1 MKIKAFFMSILC
13 AGMCGM
19 YSCSPTTGVKTEYDM
34 YEVHGPVKS
43 VSYLND
49 NDAAHTKV
57 LFTQKGKILNK
68 KQNGSFE
75 EYVYDEDLQ
84 VKEVKI
90 FTQDM
95 VLQNTR
101 SYIYKDT
108 TLTMIKQFNS
118 EGTFSNYMK
127 YVYDEDGNH
136 ILSQLFDPYHKLQY
150 EWRYEYDDNRKK
162 IAEEHSSSMAAFE
175 RRFEYALTDKGQIKE
190 ITEYD
195 NSNSM
200 LLRKRYFEVFHSIPL
215 QTKMCNYW
223 LGEVSDSTLYTY
235 SFDTHG
241 NWIEKHINPSKGQAS
256 TQKRV
261 VDYYEK

>member
-1 MKIKAFFMSILC
+1 MKTKAFFMSILC
-13 AGMCGM
+13 AGICGM
-19 YSCSPTTGVKTEYDM
+19 YSCSPAAAVKTEYDM

-49 NDAAHTKV
+49 NDAVQTKV
-57 LFTQKGKILNK
+57 LFTKKGKILNK

-90 FTQDM
+90 FTQEM

-127 YVYDEDGNH
+127 YVYDEEGNH

-150 EWRYEYDDNRKK
+150 EWRYEYDNNRKK
-162 IAEEHSSSMAAFE
+162 
-175 RRFEYALTDKGQIKE
+175 
-190 ITEYD
+190 
-195 NSNSM
+195 
-200 LLRKRYFEVFHSIPL
+200 
-215 QTKMCNYW
+215 
-223 LGEVSDSTLYTY
+223 
-235 SFDTHG
+235 
-241 NWIEKHINPSKGQAS
+241 
-256 TQKRV
+256 
-261 VDYYEK
+261 